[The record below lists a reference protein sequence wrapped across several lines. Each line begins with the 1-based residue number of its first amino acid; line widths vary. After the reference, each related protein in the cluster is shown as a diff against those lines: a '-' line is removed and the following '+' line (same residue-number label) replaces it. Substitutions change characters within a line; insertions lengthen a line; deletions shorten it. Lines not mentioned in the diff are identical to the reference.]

1 MHFNFHFTAVEV
13 LWTLTFAALLVLL
26 VVLLGRDRARRYPWF
41 TAAMVMMALRL
52 LASRLLFGRLPHV
65 VSTEVFLGMAD
76 LAAILSLLVVV
87 ELARRAFAGASR
99 TAASRT
105 TSMVWTLILLAVSGT
120 VLALWGP
127 WPSWKTLFAGSE
139 LSAMRLMQLFAQKAE
154 LLADL
159 LLIELGIVIA
169 LFGRRFN
176 AGWRSHT
183 QQIAI
188 GFSTASIAQLATHTI
203 WQEIVLHTTIRSQDV
218 YTRVIGLQDKL
229 YNANSAIFLA
239 VLVWWIVCLWIDEP
253 GAPKPAE
260 GDEQA
265 TCAGEEPANLE
276 NTEAQEATEARAE
289 AKGAARPEETRSS
302 PD

>member
-65 VSTEVFLGMAD
+65 VSTEIFLGMAD

-99 TAASRT
+99 IAWMT
-105 TSMVWTLILLAVSGT
+105 WTLVLLAVSGT

-176 AGWRSHT
+176 TGWRSHT

-218 YTRVIGLQDKL
+218 YARVIGLQDKL

-253 GAPKPAE
+253 GAQKSAE

-265 TCAGEEPANLE
+265 TVVGEEPANLE
-276 NTEAQEATEARAE
+276 TGEA
-289 AKGAARPEETRSS
+289 EEMADAQGETKDASESETKSNRG
-302 PD
+302 